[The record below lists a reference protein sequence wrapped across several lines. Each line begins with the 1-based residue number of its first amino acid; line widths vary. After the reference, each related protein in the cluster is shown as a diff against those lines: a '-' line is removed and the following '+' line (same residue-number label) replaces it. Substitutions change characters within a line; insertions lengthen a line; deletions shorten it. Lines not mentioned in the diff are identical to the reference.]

1 MWPGPTAPSSWRSR
15 CAASGRACFAGLT
28 AATADVVCFMDADGS
43 LDPRRSRLV
52 AGPVVEGWT
61 DLVLGA
67 RRPERRAWPVH
78 ARAANWVLA
87 TEVRRRTGAAMSDL
101 GPMRAARRV
110 PLLALGIADRRSGW
124 PLEMVLRAARAGWRI
139 DEVAVP
145 YAPRIGR
152 SKVTGTVRGTV
163 QAVRD
168 MRRGPCLVSAA
179 PVDLVVLAK
188 APAPGRTK
196 TRCTPPCTPE
206 QAAALAT
213 AALSDTLARVQATPA
228 RRRVLVLDGEPGP
241 WLHSRLRGRAAAR

>member
-1 MWPGPTAPSSWRSR
+1 VIDVVLPTLDE
-15 CAASGRACFAGLT
+15 AAALPALLARMPAGYRPIVVDNGSTDGTPDVARAHGAVVVEEPVRGFGSACFAGLT

-43 LDPRRSRLV
+43 LDPRHLELV

-67 RRPERRAWPVH
+67 RRPVRRAWPVH

-87 TEVRRRTGAAMSDL
+87 TEVRRRTGTPMSDL
-101 GPMRAARRV
+101 GPMRAARRL

-139 DEVAVP
+139 DEVPVP

-168 MRRGPCLVSAA
+168 MRR
-179 PVDLVVLAK
+179 VLA
-188 APAPGRTK
+188 
-196 TRCTPPCTPE
+196 
-206 QAAALAT
+206 
-213 AALSDTLARVQATPA
+213 S
-228 RRRVLVLDGEPGP
+228 
-241 WLHSRLRGRAAAR
+241 